1 MFKTETNYT
10 YIVIETSGQRCF
22 YSKDMDLTD
31 VFADVMRF
39 SNYETAKE
47 YIAAHGLDTKY
58 TLARPVEFFPKTK

>member
-31 VFADVMRF
+31 VFADVMRLG
-39 SNYETAKE
+39 SLAKQVHSDRFRLG
-47 YIAAHGLDTKY
+47 YSGLY
-58 TLARPVEFFPKTK
+58 